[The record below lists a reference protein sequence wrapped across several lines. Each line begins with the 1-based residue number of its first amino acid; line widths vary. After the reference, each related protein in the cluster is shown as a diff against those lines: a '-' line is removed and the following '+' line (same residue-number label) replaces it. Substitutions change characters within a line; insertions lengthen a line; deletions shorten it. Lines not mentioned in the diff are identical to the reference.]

1 MRVSLLATGLARAF
15 TMISETMFLALFV
28 AWYAPSGT
36 GGLIKVI
43 ILDDL
48 RSRKLPDLGSQRC
61 VCFEPWIP
69 VGIYNS
75 LSEIGFLAPGCWTAA
90 AAVTT
95 AAAATTFDLDV
106 LGSLAQSIEGR
117 NTQEAG

>member
-1 MRVSLLATGLARAF
+1 
-15 TMISETMFLALFV
+15 MIGETMFLALVV
-28 AWYAPSGT
+28 AWYASSGT
-36 GGLIKVI
+36 GGFIKVI

-48 RSRKLPDLGSQRC
+48 RNLELLDLVSQRR
-61 VCFEPWIP
+61 VLVEPRIP

-90 AAVTT
+90 AVVTT
-95 AAAATTFDLDV
+95 AAATAAATFDLDV